1 MDPSSGSSL
10 ADAQHSQQGEAG
22 WRLNKKDRREKIQGT
37 EIDLN
42 NLLARL
48 QTRVTLDTD
57 LNEKG
62 KVKIMDTYSVNTL
75 LIMICG
81 HVMNQLL
88 AWVPSSWD

>member
-1 MDPSSGSSL
+1 M
-10 ADAQHSQQGEAG
+10 HNTQQGEAG
-22 WRLNKKDRREKIQGT
+22 WRLNKKDRREKIQGI

-48 QTRVTLDTD
+48 QTLDTD

>member
-1 MDPSSGSSL
+1 M
-10 ADAQHSQQGEAG
+10 
-22 WRLNKKDRREKIQGT
+22 NKKDRREKIQGT

-88 AWVPSSWD
+88 AWVPRSWD

>member
-1 MDPSSGSSL
+1 MEIEQKG
-10 ADAQHSQQGEAG
+10 Q
-22 WRLNKKDRREKIQGT
+22 KIQGT

-75 LIMICG
+75 LIISL
-81 HVMNQLL
+81 N
-88 AWVPSSWD
+88 